1 MNYFFAGQLR
11 QYRLQFIRA
20 FSNFYVNFGSESAP
34 DLRRVPCRYGDPS
47 RIAETVVRGN
57 SENKVLSTPFISC
70 IVKDITM
77 ASNRRQDPL
86 LVDKVQVNERKY
98 DEETG
103 HYTQD
108 IGNRYTVER
117 YMPVPY
123 DLVMQ
128 VDIWTSNTNQKEE
141 LLEQIFMLYNPAI
154 EFQTSN
160 NPLDWTLLSY
170 IEMQESITWSSRS
183 IPVGTENPI
192 DVLTLSFKVPIWI
205 NPPAKVKRQSIIH
218 EIITDVIQGSK
229 GEYDWEWSEYE
240 FLSRTI
246 TTPGNYSIGLEY
258 TGDNTYDIRLL
269 TEGGGL
275 EDPNHYPTV
284 AKSIPFPKLIPGTR
298 LVFNGVTIPID
309 TSNVSTFVD
318 NCQLLLGN
326 TTLAVQMHNKNS
338 IWFINNTGSDIT
350 LSNDIGTPLQNM
362 GLENSTYPGGNLAWW
377 RLFEPYGEF
386 NDYVEF
392 GSNASQLRIKQLS
405 DIEDNSEDVVGWMS
419 LHPTDQN
426 RIIWKID
433 SQSLPGM
440 TLSSINAIIDPL
452 AKGPGNGLP
461 AALIGQRYL
470 LTNKIAEQSLIWG
483 SVDANI
489 NDIIEFN
496 GSEWTVVFNA
506 SLETYNTHYLTN
518 LFSGKI
524 YKWADSEWFIYIE
537 SKYRKGY
544 WRISL

>member
-20 FSNFYVNFGSESAP
+20 FSNFYVNFGTESAP
-34 DLRRVPCRYGDPS
+34 DLRKVPCRYGDPS
-47 RIAETVVRGN
+47 RIAETAVRGN

-70 IVKDITM
+70 IVRDISM
-77 ASNRRQDPL
+77 ASSRRQDPM

-98 DEETG
+98 DDETG

-123 DLVMQ
+123 DLTMQ

-170 IEMQESITWSSRS
+170 IEMQENIVWSSRS

-205 NPPAKVKRQSIIH
+205 NPPAKVKKQSIIQ
-218 EIITDVIQGSK
+218 EIVTNIIQGSK

-246 TTPGNYSIGLEY
+246 TTPGNYSISLEY
-258 TGDNTYDIRLL
+258 SGNNTYSIKLL
-269 TEGGGL
+269 TDGGSTQDANVL
-275 EDPNHYPTV
+275 PTV
-284 AKSIPFPKLIPGTR
+284 VKSIKNPKLVPGTK
-298 LVFNGVTIPID
+298 LIFNNIVIPID
-309 TSNVSTFVD
+309 TSNVATFVD
-318 NCQLLLGN
+318 NCQLLLGS
-326 TTLAVQMHNKNS
+326 TTLSVQLHNKNS
-338 IWFINNTGSDIT
+338 IWFVDNTAGDIT
-350 LSNDIGTPLQNM
+350 LSNNIGTPLQDM
-362 GLENSTYPGGNLAWW
+362 GLNDATYPGGNLAWW

-386 NDYVEF
+386 NDYSEF

-405 DIEDNSEDVVGWMS
+405 DIEDNSEDIVGWMS
-419 LHPTDQN
+419 LHPIDQN

-433 SQSLPGM
+433 PQSLPGM
-440 TLSSINAIIDPL
+440 TLSPINAIIDPL
-452 AKGPGNGLP
+452 SKGPGEGLP
-461 AALIGQRYL
+461 VAAIGQRYL
-470 LTNKIAEQSLIWG
+470 LTTKPAEQSLLWG
-483 SVDANI
+483 TLEADV
-489 NDIIEFN
+489 NDIIEFT
-496 GSEWTVVFNA
+496 GTSWEVVFNA
-506 SLETYNTHYLTN
+506 TQETNSTHYLTN

-524 YKWADSEWFIYIE
+524 YKWANGEWFVYVE
-537 SKYRKGY
+537 PKYHKGY